1 MDLGRGLRSRVLA
14 CDDVDL
20 VAGDAKILELAIGEL
35 LQFADGL
42 AIAPIVADLTRIK
55 AKNMGNS

>member
-1 MDLGRGLRSRVLA
+1 MA

-20 VAGDAKILELAIGEL
+20 VAGDAKIFELAIGEL